1 LEVTRDDLEDG
12 VQLFETSMNMISWE
26 IFEFGFIQRALVAG
40 IAISVLCST
49 IGLFLV
55 LRRQSLFG
63 DSLAHMAFGGIAVG
77 IYTNTYPLWTAFIA
91 SILAA
96 LGITKLQHSSNIS
109 ADSAVAIMLTSG
121 LAIGILLLSFVG
133 GFSVDLFSFLFG
145 NILLVSLED
154 TLLISIL
161 TALVLLSVAI
171 LFKKFLYI
179 TFDEEQAKVSGLQV
193 QRLNYFFIVLA
204 SLTVIASMRL
214 VGILL
219 ISSLIVIP
227 NITAMMFGKGFKRTL
242 LISALIS
249 MTSVV
254 IGIFLSYM
262 LNSAPSGTIA
272 LITIAVFLYVY
283 VRKYLA
289 MTHGKNYSKPNNTT
303 AT

>member
-1 LEVTRDDLEDG
+1 MEFG
-12 VQLFETSMNMISWE
+12 IYQLFESNMNMISWE
-26 IFEFGFIQRALVAG
+26 IFELGFIQRALVAG
-40 IAISVLCST
+40 IAISILCSI

-96 LGITKLQHSSNIS
+96 LGITKLQRSSNIP
-109 ADSAVAIMLTSG
+109 ADSAVAIMLTAG
-121 LAIGILLLSFVG
+121 LAVGILLLSFAG

-154 TLLISIL
+154 TLLISFL
-161 TALVLLSVAI
+161 TAIVLLSVTI

-179 TFDEEQAKVSGLQV
+179 TFDEQQAEVSGLQV

-219 ISSLIVIP
+219 ISSLTVIP
-227 NITAMMFGKGFKRTL
+227 NITAMMFGTGFKRTL
-242 LISALIS
+242 LISVLIS

-254 IGIFLSYM
+254 SGIFLSYA

-272 LITIAVFLYVY
+272 LISISFFLFVY
-283 VRKYLA
+283 VAKYLIK
-289 MTHGKNYSKPNNTT
+289 TYSKKYSKLNNTT